1 MKDARRQDFHHLE
14 MNNEQ
19 SSTGP
24 RRRRFSAATPTESAA
39 KAHRELGSGDQRSVS
54 SSGTKATP
62 SSIETFWAVLAGKK
76 DSVAETTLVGKRKRP
91 SSEAA
96 VQKPNL
102 YVNELVLSRAQKAR
116 QADRHR
122 KLHQYVPGE
131 WIRWS
136 RELRALHRRE
146 QEWETWLRLGRY
158 VTALAVKES
167 RQEQPLPGSDT
178 NQSLGAESTALEP
191 WDRPLLAAQSG
202 LDSYEAAL
210 DASSLFHPDSV
221 LFSHPLASP
230 SLVWLTPPTPITKA
244 SIDLTLPAERR
255 RLRHQRRLQRR
266 QELEHLSKCGA
277 MPPPLAHRRAFH
289 GVLAELEARQARAG
303 SAYSALDAESLRQIA
318 TAMVTE
324 RMQQHEARNAANK
337 RPSSERSMLRAQK
350 RARDRSRELLTSA
363 YAFYS
368 DRMAANSIHRL
379 IHHLSA
385 MVVRVGLDSVIL
397 WRRDSLSALADS
409 QIKLAFPV
417 FMVTQGGAV
426 ATRKWD
432 AFLQRRISRP
442 AYNLTWVRI
451 WQGHW
456 TTLLPVALHSN
467 VYSAATEV
475 EVRKIVNEAQVAE
488 LYDVAR
494 AQYLL
499 RTRWTT
505 EAFSSSGFVP
515 TERNN

>member
-1 MKDARRQDFHHLE
+1 MNRARRLREDVVFL
-14 MNNEQ
+14 
-19 SSTGP
+19 P
-24 RRRRFSAATPTESAA
+24 RRQQNSAAE
-39 KAHRELGSGDQRSVS
+39 AHHELGSGDQRSVS
-54 SSGTKATP
+54 GLGTKATS

-76 DSVAETTLVGKRKRP
+76 DSVGETALVGKRKRL

-96 VQKPNL
+96 VQKPNP
-102 YVNELVLSRAQKAR
+102 YVNELLLSQVQNAR

-122 KLHQYVPGE
+122 KLYQYVPGE

-136 RELRALHRRE
+136 RELRALYRRE

-158 VTALAVKES
+158 VTALAVKQS
-167 RQEQPLPGSDT
+167 RQEQPLPGPYT
-178 NQSLGAESTALEP
+178 NGSLGAESAALEP
-191 WDRPLLAAQSG
+191 WDRPLLAAESE

-210 DASSLFHPDSV
+210 DASSLFHPDSA

-230 SLVWLTPPTPITKA
+230 PLVWLTPPTPITKA
-244 SIDLTLPAERR
+244 SLDLMLPAERR

-266 QELEHLSKCGA
+266 QELERLSKMRSHAAATGPSA
-277 MPPPLAHRRAFH
+277 S
-289 GVLAELEARQARAG
+289 LEARQARAG

-318 TAMVTE
+318 MAMVTE
-324 RMQQHEARNAANK
+324 RMQQHEARNAASK
-337 RPSSERSMLRAQK
+337 RPSPERSMLRAQK
-350 RARDRSRELLTSA
+350 RARDRSRELLTTA

-368 DRMAANSIHRL
+368 DRMAANSIYRL

-397 WRRDSLSALADS
+397 WRRGGLSTLADS

-417 FMVTQGGAV
+417 FIVTQGGAV
-426 ATRKWD
+426 TTRKWD

-451 WQGHW
+451 WQGSW

-467 VYSAATEV
+467 VYTAATEA

-494 AQYLL
+494 AQFLL

-515 TERNN
+515 TERNNQSGHLEYRDTGKDGIGG